1 MASSVLTF
9 LRGHRLAVQASVSPA
24 GTPQAALVGYG
35 VSDCLEIVF
44 DTLDSTRK
52 AQNLRRNNRIALTI
66 GGQTAGDERTVQLEG
81 VADEPAGVQ
90 LGALKQVYYAAY
102 PDGPT
107 RLSWP
112 GLIYVRVRPTW
123 IRYSDYNVRPPE
135 IIEFRE
141 AGRADV
147 DAIAE
152 AHRDSIQS
160 LGPSFYSRE
169 AVEAWQEGVQGQL
182 YLEAMDR
189 DEVFFIATRSNEVL
203 GFASDYPID
212 GDTHGASA
220 YVRGSA
226 ARHGIGST
234 LLCLAET
241 RARLRGARSVEIEAS
256 LAGVDFYRSH
266 GFVEVGRGESLLT
279 TGEAIACVFMRK
291 DLLSTG

>member
-1 MASSVLTF
+1 MAGSVLTF
-9 LRGHRLAVQASVSPA
+9 LRGHRLGVQASVSPA
-24 GTPQAALVGYG
+24 GAPQAAVVGYG
-35 VSDCLEIVF
+35 VSDRLEIIF

-52 AQNLRRNNRIALTI
+52 AQNLRRNDRIALTI
-66 GGQTAGDERTVQLEG
+66 GGLTGGDERTVQLEG
-81 VADEPAGVQ
+81 IADEPTGVE
-90 LGALKQVYYAAY
+90 LEALKQVYYAAY

-112 GLIYVRVRPTW
+112 GLIYIRVRPTW
-123 IRYSDYNVRPPE
+123 IRYSDYNARPPE

-147 DAIAE
+147 DAMAA

-160 LGPSFYSRE
+160 LGTAFYSPE
-169 AVEAWQEGVQGQL
+169 AVAAWHEGVRGQL
-182 YLEAMDR
+182 YLEAIDR
-189 DEVFFIATRSNEVL
+189 GEVFFIATRGIEVL

-212 GDTHGASA
+212 GDKHGASA
-220 YVRGSA
+220 YVRGRA

-241 RARLRGARSVEIEAS
+241 RARLRGAQSVEIEAS
-256 LAGVDFYRSH
+256 LAGVDFYRRH
-266 GFVEVGRGESLLT
+266 GFVEVRRGDSLLT

-291 DLLSTG
+291 DLSPP